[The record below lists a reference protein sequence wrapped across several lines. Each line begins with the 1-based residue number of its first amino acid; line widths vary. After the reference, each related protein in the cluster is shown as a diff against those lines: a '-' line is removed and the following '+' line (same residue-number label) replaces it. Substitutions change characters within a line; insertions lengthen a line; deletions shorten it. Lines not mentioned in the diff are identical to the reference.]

1 MYFNKYIFLMVAVSR
16 LGFRC
21 AVLSEREREELLVCA
36 LRLKQTWGFLNQA
49 SHLGGMR
56 DPERDSKS
64 PKGSELGYGFWPS
77 HFPLGKSQRKCAFY
91 FYKRLCLTG

>member
-1 MYFNKYIFLMVAVSR
+1 M
-16 LGFRC
+16 
-21 AVLSEREREELLVCA
+21 LSEREREELLVCA

-64 PKGSELGYGFWPS
+64 LKGSELGYGFWPS
-77 HFPLGKSQRKCAFY
+77 HFPLGKLQRKCAFF